1 MSLQVLRRRFTV
13 EQYHRMAEAGIFAD
27 GDRVELIE
35 GEIIEMIPIGSRHA
49 AWVDRLND
57 LLTSAIERR
66 AIVRVQSPIWLGS
79 HSEPQPDLAVLRR
92 RADFYLDAHPQPG
105 DVHLVIEV
113 ADTSADFDRTV
124 KIPLYGRMGIP
135 EAWLVDIARMSFA
148 RPRRRGIGSLA
159 RPAAASGSP
168 WRRFLNWASP
178 STTSSVDPFRR

>member
-35 GEIIEMIPIGSRHA
+35 GEIIEMTPIGSRHA

-79 HSEPQPDLAVLRR
+79 HSEPQSDLAVLRR

-135 EAWLVDIARMSFA
+135 EAWLVEIARMSIEIV
-148 RPRRRGIGSLA
+148 RTP
-159 RPAAASGSP
+159 
-168 WRRFLNWASP
+168 SP
-178 STTSSVDPFRR
+178 SGYRESRQAGRGDRLTLETLPQLGLSVDDILG